1 MASAATADRDSG
13 VYADLGD
20 LIALEYRARGF
31 SLLPRQ
37 PVHSLLT
44 GRHASRMRGRGLD
57 FSEIRAYRPGDDV
70 RSIDWRATARL
81 ARPHVRIFNEER
93 DRRTLLVV
101 DQRLSMFFG
110 SRVAMK
116 SVTAAEL
123 AAAAAWRVVQV
134 GDRIGAVVFGD
145 RDSRAVKPQRNRRA
159 VLQIFHEI
167 VAKNR
172 ALNVDGAITAAPGML
187 NTTLRSV
194 AGLIRHDDTILVISD
209 FDGADGETR
218 KLVSEMALHNDVLAA
233 LVHDPLQSAL
243 PAAGQVTVTDG
254 QAQLAL
260 DLGHAASRD
269 RVLEMSRQR
278 LADVLSWDRELGIPV
293 LPISTADDPVL
304 QVRALLGKALAART
318 RAAHGPGGG

>member
-1 MASAATADRDSG
+1 MATTASADQDRG

-134 GDRIGAVVFGD
+134 GDRIGAVVFDD
-145 RDSRAVKPQRNRRA
+145 RDSRAVKPRRNRRA

-172 ALNVDGAITAAPGML
+172 ALNVGGAITAVPGML

-194 AGLIRHDDTILVISD
+194 AGLVRHDDTILVISD
-209 FDGADGETR
+209 FDGADAETR

-243 PAAGQVTVTDG
+243 PDAGQVTVTDG
-254 QAQLAL
+254 RAQLAL

-269 RVLEMSRQR
+269 RVLEMSRRR

-293 LPISTADDPVL
+293 LAISTAHDPVR

-318 RAAHGPGGG
+318 RTGRGQGGG

>member
-1 MASAATADRDSG
+1 MVATASTGPDKG
-13 VYADLGD
+13 VYADLND
-20 LIALEYRARGF
+20 LVALEYRSRGF

-57 FSEIRAYRPGDDV
+57 FSEIRTYRPGDDV

-81 ARPHVRIFNEER
+81 ARPQVRIFNEER
-93 DRRTLLVV
+93 DRRTFLVV

-123 AAAAAWRVVQV
+123 AAAAAWRVIKA
-134 GDRIGAVVFGD
+134 GDRVGAIVFD
-145 RDSRAVKPQRNRRA
+145 DSSSTSVEPQRNRRT
-159 VLQIFHEI
+159 VLRIFHEI
-167 VAKNR
+167 LVKNR
-172 ALNVDGAITAAPGML
+172 ALGVDRAITPQPAML
-187 NTTLRSV
+187 NVALKSV
-194 AGLIRHDDTILVISD
+194 AGLARHDDTILVVSD
-209 FDGADGETR
+209 FDGADAETR
-218 KLVSEMALHNDVLAA
+218 RMVIEMALHSDVLAA

-243 PAAGQVTVTDG
+243 PDAGQVTITDG

-260 DLGHAASRD
+260 DLGHAPTRD
-269 RVLEMSRQR
+269 RVLDMSRQR
-278 LADVLSWDRELGIPV
+278 LADIRSWDRELGIPV

-304 QVRALLGKALAART
+304 QVRALLGKAQAARRRT
-318 RAAHGPGGG
+318 PRGNGGG